1 MPDFSNCNWGDTFET
16 VKKTEKMPFYVDGVL
31 GNATITASPCNP
43 YDEFGEMGYII
54 YRGNYLGRKSKF
66 WYYFLDNKL
75 VNVKIAI
82 ESNCRP
88 YKHIKEFFI
97 MARELKEI
105 YGEPDDG
112 NSDCPYSWLSDV
124 DKKQYDTGK
133 MVDWGKALEKGLVN
147 FWCMWNNQDTQIQLW
162 LHYSVNEA
170 VDGID
175 MEIDYFG
182 LEYIDR
188 INAYYEKLVTRL
200 EEKDSFINFEDR
212 VEDLYSLSPREFEE
226 YTQELLIRLGYEN
239 VILTPYVNDKGID
252 LFCEKDGKKIAVQC
266 KKYKDKVGSPE
277 IISFIGAMV
286 NARAD
291 AGIFITTGT
300 FTFEAEAIAAKNPI
314 MLINKVKLAK
324 IVIDLLDSPQC
335 TSVDFI

>member
-1 MPDFSNCNWGDTFET
+1 
-16 VKKTEKMPFYVDGVL
+16 
-31 GNATITASPCNP
+31 
-43 YDEFGEMGYII
+43 
-54 YRGNYLGRKSKF
+54 
-66 WYYFLDNKL
+66 
-75 VNVKIAI
+75 
-82 ESNCRP
+82 
-88 YKHIKEFFI
+88 
-97 MARELKEI
+97 
-105 YGEPDDG
+105 
-112 NSDCPYSWLSDV
+112 
-124 DKKQYDTGK
+124 

-170 VDGID
+170 GDGID

-188 INAYYEKLVTRL
+188 INAYYEKIVTRL
-200 EEKDSFINFEDR
+200 EEKDSLINFEDR

-314 MLINKVKLAK
+314 ILINKVKLAK
-324 IVIDLLDSPQC
+324 IVIDLLDSQQC
-335 TSVDFI
+335 TSLDII